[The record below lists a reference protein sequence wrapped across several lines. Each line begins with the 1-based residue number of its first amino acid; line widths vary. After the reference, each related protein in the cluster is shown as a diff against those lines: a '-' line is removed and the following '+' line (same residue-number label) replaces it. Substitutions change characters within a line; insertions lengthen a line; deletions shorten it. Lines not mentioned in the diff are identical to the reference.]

1 MIRREGGPPDRAR
14 DPGHDPTRYQHSK
27 ESPITQEF
35 ERSKAGPTKGLLIGF
50 APQSDEDDTLNEL
63 ELLADTAGLQTVGR
77 LHQRR
82 SSVHPGNF
90 LSKGKLDE
98 AKELLEAGEADLLLS
113 DEDLSPAQVRNLEK
127 FLKVRVID
135 RSELILDI
143 FAQRARTR
151 EAQLQVELAQL
162 HYLLP
167 RLTGMWGHLSRT
179 GGGIGTRGPGET
191 QLEVDRRRVRE
202 KIALLEERLKKVVTE
217 RETQSRG
224 RVQAFRVSFVGYTNA
239 GKSTLFNRLT
249 GADVLAEDKL
259 FATLDTT
266 TRRVH
271 LGGELEVLLSDTVGF
286 IRKLPH
292 HLVASFRATL
302 REVEE
307 ADLVV
312 HVVDAAHVGFAGQIR
327 AVEEVLESLLKE
339 PVPRLLVLNKSDLFE
354 DETRRM
360 ELQLRFPEGIQI
372 SAFSKDDLLRL
383 KARLLEAIRELRT
396 LARVECPIERL
407 PEMRKLTPRAER
419 RSEQHLDG
427 RVWTELFCDRTELQ
441 RLRRA
446 GFRVTV
452 PRALLADR
460 ASASEAAAA
469 MAAQTSSLLEAL
481 PQSANSDPQSA
492 EG

>member
-1 MIRREGGPPDRAR
+1 MGRPRVTSANLEAPLGRSDDAATPRSR
-14 DPGHDPTRYQHSK
+14 K
-27 ESPITQEF
+27 EQGITQHF
-35 ERSKAGPTKGLLIGF
+35 ERPKTGPSRGLLIGF
-50 APQSDEDDTLNEL
+50 QPQGDEDDTLDEL
-63 ELLADTAGLQTVGR
+63 ELLADTAGLTTIGR

-82 SSVHPGNF
+82 VSVHPGNF
-90 LSKGKLDE
+90 LSKGKLEE
-98 AKELLEAGEADLLLS
+98 AKGLLEVNEADLLLS

-162 HYLLP
+162 NYLLP

-202 KIALLEERLKKVVTE
+202 KIALLEERLEKVVTE

-302 REVEE
+302 REVES
-307 ADLVV
+307 ADLIV
-312 HVVDAAHVGFAGQIR
+312 HVVDAAHPRFAAQIIAVG
-327 AVEEVLESLLKE
+327 EVLESLLKE
-339 PVPRLLVLNKSDLFE
+339 PVPQLLVLNKSDLFA
-354 DETRRM
+354 DETRAL
-360 ELQLRFPEGIQI
+360 ELALRYPEGIQI
-372 SAFSKDDLLRL
+372 SAFQKEDLLRL
-383 KARLLEAIRELRT
+383 KARLLETIRELRT
-396 LARVECPIERL
+396 LIRVECPIERL
-407 PEMRKLTPRAER
+407 PEMRRLTPRAER

-427 RVWTELFCDRTELQ
+427 RVWSELYADRAELQ

-446 GFRVTV
+446 GYRVVIPTLQAAE
-452 PRALLADR
+452 RAT
-460 ASASEAAAA
+460 
-469 MAAQTSSLLEAL
+469 Q
-481 PQSANSDPQSA
+481 PA
-492 EG
+492 EN